1 MSRNPNDVRVVVT
14 GIGTLNPLGNT
25 VEEFWGN
32 LLRGK
37 NGIRTIQNV
46 EIDDYNIKIAGEVDL
61 PDIAEYFAEK
71 KMAKRLDRYVV
82 YAHIAGT
89 QALRD
94 SGLDIDKAPHRYGSL
109 IGSGDGGVDG
119 HLENVTRI
127 NTRGMNYTSPFFIV
141 NVIPNTGSGF
151 FAKSWNLQGPSLA
164 VSSACATS
172 NHAMGIG
179 SMMIKMGMVDAI
191 FAGGSEAAINK
202 SGLSAFGNIFALS
215 ERCDTPE
222 TASRPFD
229 IDRDGFVLG
238 EGAGVLCLEE
248 LEHAKRRGARIYCE
262 LTGFGFSCD
271 AYDLVAPHPDARGA
285 TQAINAAIDS
295 AKLPAEE
302 IGLINCHGTST
313 LLGDIAEFKAAQH
326 VFGDYAR
333 EIPVHSTKSMTGHS
347 LGAAGGIEAIAT
359 ILAFERGL
367 IHETTNQFNQDP
379 EIGFNVVKNGP
390 LERKINHVLSNGFG
404 FGGQNAAVVLSR
416 YNG

>member
-1 MSRNPNDVRVVVT
+1 M
-14 GIGTLNPLGNT
+14 
-25 VEEFWGN
+25 
-32 LLRGK
+32 
-37 NGIRTIQNV
+37 
-46 EIDDYNIKIAGEVDL
+46 
-61 PDIAEYFAEK
+61 
-71 KMAKRLDRYVV
+71 
-82 YAHIAGT
+82 
-89 QALRD
+89 
-94 SGLDIDKAPHRYGSL
+94 
-109 IGSGDGGVDG
+109 
-119 HLENVTRI
+119 
-127 NTRGMNYTSPFFIV
+127 IV
-141 NVIPNTGSGF
+141 NVLKIGF
-151 FAKSWNLQGPSLA
+151 HILLFFLIHPLDL
-164 VSSACATS
+164 S

>member
-1 MSRNPNDVRVVVT
+1 MSKNPNDVRVVVT
-14 GIGTLNPLGNT
+14 GIGTINPIGNT
-25 VEEFWGN
+25 VDEFWDN
-32 LLRGK
+32 LAVGK
-37 NGIRTIQNV
+37 SGIRTIQNV
-46 EIDDYNIKIAGEVDL
+46 DIEDYNIKIAGEVDL
-61 PDIAEYFAEK
+61 PDIVDYFEQK

-94 SGLDIDKAPHRYGSL
+94 SGLDIERAPHRYGSL
-109 IGSGDGGVDG
+109 IGSGDGGVGG

-172 NHAMGIG
+172 NHAVGIG

-191 FAGGSEAAINK
+191 FAGGAEAAINK

-215 ERCDTPE
+215 ERCDSPE

-248 LEHAKRRGARIYCE
+248 LEHAKSRGAHIYCE
-262 LTGFGFSCD
+262 VTGYGFSCD

-285 TQAINAAIDS
+285 AQSISAAIQF
-295 AKLPAEE
+295 AQLNAED

-313 LLGDIAEFKAAQH
+313 PLGDIAEFRAAQQ
-326 VFGDYAR
+326 VFGDYSTK
-333 EIPVHSTKSMTGHS
+333 IPVHSTKSMIGHS
-347 LGAAGGIEAIAT
+347 LGAAGGIEAVAVIM
-359 ILAFERGL
+359 AFERGL
-367 IHETTNQFNQDP
+367 VHETTNQFKQDP

-390 LERKINHVLSNGFG
+390 MERKIDHALSDGFG
-404 FGGQNAAVVLSR
+404 FGGQNAALILSR
-416 YNG
+416 YKN